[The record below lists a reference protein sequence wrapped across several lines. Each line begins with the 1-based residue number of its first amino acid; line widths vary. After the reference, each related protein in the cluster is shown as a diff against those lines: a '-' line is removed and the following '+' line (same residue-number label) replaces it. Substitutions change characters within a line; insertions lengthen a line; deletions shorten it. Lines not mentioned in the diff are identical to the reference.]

1 MTSQKQITAN
11 RRNGKKSTGPKTEIG
26 KTRCK
31 RNALNH
37 GLRAIGVLTPDED
50 PGAYD
55 ELRQKLR
62 MDVAPVGCAETQLV
76 ERIAACLW
84 RLWRCAR
91 IEAKLLRIL
100 RRSASSFEESLLAT
114 IAPEIASKREKE
126 KTSFDY
132 DIGLAFSGDPFDN
145 DALGKLC
152 RYEAS
157 LDRMLYRA
165 LHELQRLQAARKGD
179 VVSAPAALDVNV
191 SLGK

>member
-1 MTSQKQITAN
+1 MTSQKQIRAN
-11 RRNGKKSTGPKTEIG
+11 QRNAQKSTGPKTESG
-26 KTRCK
+26 KTRSK
-31 RNALNH
+31 RNSLIH
-37 GLRAIGVLTPDED
+37 GLRAIDVITPDED

-62 MDVAPVGCAETQLV
+62 TDVAPVGCAETQLV

-91 IEAKLLRIL
+91 IEASLLRITKRGVSL
-100 RRSASSFEESLLAT
+100 FDENLLAT
-114 IAPEIASKREKE
+114 IAPGIASKREKE
-126 KTSFDY
+126 NTSFDY
-132 DIGLAFSGDPFDN
+132 NIGLVFSGDVSDN

-179 VVSAPAALDVNV
+179 VVSAPAVLDVNV
-191 SLGK
+191 NLEK

>member
-11 RRNGKKSTGPKTEIG
+11 QSNAQKSAGPKTESG
-26 KTRCK
+26 KARSK
-31 RNALNH
+31 KNALKH
-37 GLRAIGVLTPDED
+37 GLRSIDIVTPDEE

-62 MDVAPVGCAETQLV
+62 TDLAPVGCAETQLV

-91 IEAKLLRIL
+91 IEARLLGRTS
-100 RRSASSFEESLLAT
+100 RGASPFEESLLAM
-114 IAPEIASKREKE
+114 IAPGIESKREKE
-126 KTSFDY
+126 NTSFDY
-132 DIGLAFSGDPFDN
+132 DVGLVFSADVSSNG
-145 DALGKLC
+145 ALGKLC

-165 LHELQRLQAARKGD
+165 LHEFQRLQAARKGAN
-179 VVSAPAALDVNV
+179 VSAPAAIDVNV
-191 SLGK
+191 SLEN